1 MEPITND
8 VTDSRDVI
16 KRIDDLKIALEIA
29 LEGGANANAEE
40 VTGMQAELALLE
52 EFAEEA
58 SEYAPDWHY
67 GETII
72 HEDYFTQYAQE
83 LSDELSLGAGATAQW
98 PFRHID
104 WEAAADELKMDYSVV
119 GFNGI
124 VYYIR

>member
-8 VTDSRDVI
+8 VTDSRDVV
-16 KRIDDLKIALEIA
+16 KRIDDLKIELEIA
-29 LEGGANANAEE
+29 LEGGSGASAEE
-40 VTGMQAELALLE
+40 VTSMQAELALLE
-52 EFAEEA
+52 DFAEEA

-72 HEDYFTQYAQE
+72 HEDYFVAYAEQ
-83 LSDELSLGAGATAQW
+83 LADEIGAINKEAEW
-98 PFRHID
+98 PLTHID
-104 WEAAADELKMDYSVV
+104 WEAAADELKIDYSVV

>member
-1 MEPITND
+1 MEQLTAD

-16 KRIDDLKIALEIA
+16 ARIERVESDLEQARVDGDDTTGLEVELKALEA
-29 LEGGANANAEE
+29 
-40 VTGMQAELALLE
+40 
-52 EFAEEA
+52 FAEEA

-83 LSDELSLGAGATAQW
+83 LSDGLSLGDGAMAQW
-98 PFRHID
+98 PFTHID

>member
-1 MEPITND
+1 MEQLTAD
-8 VTDSRDVI
+8 VTDSRDI
-16 KRIDDLKIALEIA
+16 IARIEQVKSDLDQARVDGNDTTDLE
-29 LEGGANANAEE
+29 
-40 VTGMQAELALLE
+40 AELKALE

-83 LSDELSLGAGATAQW
+83 LSDELSLGDGAMARW
-98 PFRHID
+98 PFTHID

>member
-1 MEPITND
+1 MEQLTAD
-8 VTDSRDVI
+8 VTDSRDI
-16 KRIDDLKIALEIA
+16 IARIERVESDLDQARVDGNDTTDLE
-29 LEGGANANAEE
+29 
-40 VTGMQAELALLE
+40 AELKALE

-58 SEYAPDWHY
+58 SECAPDWHY

-83 LSDELSLGAGATAQW
+83 LSDELSLGDGAMAQW
-98 PFRHID
+98 PFTHID

>member
-16 KRIDDLKIALEIA
+16 KRIERVESDLEQARIDGNDTTDLE
-29 LEGGANANAEE
+29 
-40 VTGMQAELALLE
+40 VELKALE

-58 SEYAPDWHY
+58 SGYAPDWHY
-67 GETII
+67 GERII
-72 HEDYFTQYAQE
+72 HEDYFTEYAQE
-83 LSDELSLGAGATAQW
+83 LSDELSLSDGAMAQW
-98 PFRHID
+98 PFTHVD